1 MLTAPLR
8 TAHSVRASTAVRFRA
23 PRRVKPSDAAA
34 AVLRTEKGPWL
45 PELTPYLLE
54 PLDQLGSREYRSVI
68 FVGPARTGK
77 TMTLILGGISYVVTC
92 APGDMLVVQMS
103 QDAARDFSRMDL
115 DRAIR
120 HSPDLTSRISP
131 RARDDNTFDKFF
143 RSGIALKLG
152 WPAVSQLS
160 SKTLQYVFLTDY
172 DRPENAQN
180 VDGEGPLFD
189 LASKRTETYMSR
201 GKTVA
206 ESSPGEDYVDAKY
219 VRLGNEAPPARGIL
233 ELYNGGTRARWHW
246 PCQHCGEHF
255 EAQPGLGCFTG
266 LPSFG
271 ELEKVVERS
280 DLMSLADEFARVGC
294 PHCGATHEP
303 QQRTAMNTPRIDG
316 DRIRGAT
323 WLHEGETL
331 VDRKLDGERRRTNS
345 ASYWLG
351 GVAAAYQTWT
361 SIVHAYLAAVLTY
374 VRTGDEGPLK
384 KTTNTDQGAAYIPR
398 AAVNRRSADHLMSR
412 LEHWER
418 GTAPDGVRFITVA
431 VDVQAHRFRVN
442 VFGWGI
448 GLQSWLIERFQIT
461 RSTRKEG
468 EGFAGVDPGSYVEDW
483 QVLIEHVIERAYR
496 VVGTEVDLK
505 PLLVMCDS
513 GGREGVTE
521 KAYEFWRRLPISLKR
536 RFRLVKGV
544 GNVNAP
550 RVQETYPDARG
561 KGRGAGRGDV
571 PVYLLN
577 VNIIKDGVYGDL
589 SREVPGPGYV
599 HLPDW
604 VDNEYFAEITAE
616 QRTAKGWEKEKSNLA
631 NEDFDLHAYNRAA
644 VVVLKAESIDWKNP
658 PLWAAEPAK
667 RETIIR
673 AQEVAAQAPPK
684 ANKWVGNHSGW
695 MSRHR

>member
-1 MLTAPLR
+1 MGLVAPLR
-8 TAHSVRASTAVRFRA
+8 TATSVRQATAVRVRA

-34 AVLRTEKGPWL
+34 AVLRTEKGPWR

-77 TMTLILGGISYVVTC
+77 TMTLILGGIAYVVTC

-120 HSPDLTSRISP
+120 HSPELASRLSP

-172 DRPENAQN
+172 DRPENVHN
-180 VDGEGPLFD
+180 VDGEGPMFD

-219 VRLGNEAPPARGIL
+219 VRRGNEAPPARGIL
-233 ELYNGGTRARWHW
+233 SLYNSGTRARWHW
-246 PCQHCGEHF
+246 PCQHCGEMF
-255 EAQPGLGCFTG
+255 EAEPGLGCFAM
-266 LPSFG
+266 PEFD
-271 ELEKVVERS
+271 ELKKLVERA
-280 DLMSLADEFARVGC
+280 DLMSLAEQYSRVMC
-294 PHCGATHEP
+294 PHCGAGHELSDRP
-303 QQRTAMNTPRIDG
+303 AMNVGGR
-316 DRIRGAT
+316 
-323 WLHEGETL
+323 WLHEGESF
-331 VDRKLDGERRRTNS
+331 VDGEVVGERRRSTS
-345 ASYWLG
+345 VSYWLG
-351 GVAAAYQTWT
+351 GVAAAYQSWT
-361 SIVHAYLAAVLTY
+361 SIVHTYLTAVLTY
-374 VRTGDEGPLK
+374 VRTGDEAPLR
-384 KTTNTDQGAAYIPR
+384 KTTNTDQGAPYIPR
-398 AAVNRRSADHLMSR
+398 AAVERRSADHLMNR
-412 LEHWER
+412 LEQWER

-442 VFGWGI
+442 VYGWGV
-448 GLQSWLIERFQIT
+448 GLQSWLIERFQIS
-461 RSTRKEG
+461 RSKRKEG
-468 EGFAGVDPGSYVEDW
+468 EGFAALDPSAYVEDW
-483 QVLIEHVIERAYR
+483 DVLIDEVIERAYR
-496 VVGTEVDLK
+496 VQGTEVDLK

-521 KAYEFWRRLPISLKR
+521 KAYDFWRSLVPKGLHR
-536 RFRLVKGV
+536 RFRLVKGT
-544 GNVNAP
+544 GNLNAP

-561 KGRGAGRGDV
+561 RKTGVGRGDV
-571 PVYLLN
+571 PVYMLN
-577 VNIIKDGVYGDL
+577 VNVIKDGVWGDL

-604 VDNEYFAEITAE
+604 IEDEYFAEITAE
-616 QRTAKGWEKEKSNLA
+616 KRTAKGWEKEKSNLA
-631 NEDFDLHAYNRAA
+631 NEDFDLHGYARAA
-644 VVVLKAESIDWKNP
+644 CIVLKAESIDWDRP
-658 PLWAAEPAK
+658 PEWAASFDQ
-667 RETIIR
+667 R
-673 AQEVAAQAPPK
+673 AQLKEARAAAAAEKKTDRYIPRRNWATQ
-684 ANKWVGNHSGW
+684 W
-695 MSRHR
+695 

>member
-1 MLTAPLR
+1 MLAAPLR
-8 TAHSVRASTAVRFRA
+8 TERSVRKSTSVRVRA

-34 AVLRTEKGPWL
+34 SVLRTEKGPWL
-45 PELTPYLLE
+45 PDLTPYLIE
-54 PLDQLGSREYRSVI
+54 PLNLLASREYQSVI

-77 TMTLILGGISYVVTC
+77 TMTLILGGIAYVVTC

-103 QDAARDFSRMDL
+103 QDSARDFSRMDL

-120 HSPDLTSRISP
+120 HSPELASRISP

-189 LASKRTETYMSR
+189 LASKRTQTFMSR
-201 GKTVA
+201 GKTVV
-206 ESSPGEDYVDAKY
+206 ESSPGYEYDNAKY
-219 VRLGNEAPPARGIL
+219 VRRGNEAPPAGGIL
-233 ELYNGGTRARWHW
+233 SLYNGGTRARWHW

-255 EAQPGLGCFTG
+255 EAAPGLDCFAM
-266 LPSFG
+266 PEFD
-271 ELEKVVERS
+271 ELVKLVERS
-280 DLMSLADEFARVGC
+280 DLMSLADQYAKVMC
-294 PHCGATHEP
+294 THCGAAHEP
-303 QQRTAMNTPRIDG
+303 QQRSAMNAG
-316 DRIRGAT
+316 GV
-323 WLHEGETL
+323 WLHEGQTL
-331 VDRKLDGERRRTNS
+331 VDGEIVGERIRTNR
-345 ASYWLG
+345 ASYWMG
-351 GVAAAYQTWT
+351 GVAAAYQTWP
-361 SIVHAYLAAVLTY
+361 SMVHAYLSAVLAY

-384 KTTNTDQGAAYIPR
+384 KSTNTDLGAPYIPR
-398 AAVNRRSADHLMSR
+398 AALNRRSADHLMSR
-412 LEHWER
+412 LEEWER
-418 GTAPDGVRFITVA
+418 GVAPEGVRFITVA

-442 VFGWGI
+442 VFGWGV

-461 RSTRKEG
+461 RSTRPEG
-468 EGFAGVDPGSYVEDW
+468 DGFAGVDPGSYVEDW
-483 QVLIEHVIERAYR
+483 DVLIEQVIERAYR
-496 VVGTEVDLK
+496 VAGTEVDLK

-521 KAYEFWRRLPISLKR
+521 KAYEFWRRLRAKGLQR

-604 VDNEYFAEITAE
+604 VDDEYFAEITAE
-616 QRTAKGWEKEKSNLA
+616 QRTAKGWEKEKSHQA

-644 VVVLKAESIDWKNP
+644 CVVLKAESINWDNP
-658 PLWAAEPAK
+658 PEWAAPFEK
-667 RETIIR
+667 RAAIEKIR
-673 AQEVAAQAPPK
+673 EESKQQRVASPRR
-684 ANKWVGNHSGW
+684 NWVKNW
-695 MSRHR
+695 

>member
-45 PELTPYLLE
+45 PDLTPYLLE
-54 PLDQLGSREYRSVI
+54 PLDLLGSREYRSVI

-77 TMTLILGGISYVVTC
+77 TMTLILGGIAYVVTC

-120 HSPDLTSRISP
+120 HSPELASRISP

-206 ESSPGEDYVDAKY
+206 ESSPGEDYADAKY
-219 VRLGNEAPPARGIL
+219 VRRGNEAPPARGIL
-233 ELYNGGTRARWHW
+233 SLYNSGTRARWHW
-246 PCQHCGEHF
+246 PCQHCGERF
-255 EAQPGLGCFTG
+255 EAQPGLGCFAM
-266 LPSFG
+266 PDFD
-271 ELEKVVERS
+271 ELVKLVERS
-280 DLMSLADEFARVGC
+280 DLMSLAEQFARVGC

-303 QQRTAMNTPRIDG
+303 TQRSAMNAGGR
-316 DRIRGAT
+316 
-323 WLHEGETL
+323 WLHEGETF
-331 VDRKLDGERRRTNS
+331 VDGQVVGERRRTTS

-351 GVAAAYQTWT
+351 GVSAAYQTWP
-361 SIVHAYLAAVLTY
+361 SVVHSYLAAVLTY

-398 AAVNRRSADHLMSR
+398 AAVNRRSADHLMDR
-412 LEHWER
+412 LETWER
-418 GTAPDGVRFITVA
+418 GTAPEGVRFITTA

-442 VFGWGI
+442 VFGWGV

-468 EGFAGVDPGSYVEDW
+468 DGFAGVDPASYVEDW
-483 QVLIEHVIERAYR
+483 EQLVALPDLARIEEDEGAAGERR
-496 VVGTEVDLK
+496 GV
-505 PLLVMCDS
+505 P
-513 GGREGVTE
+513 REQPE
-521 KAYEFWRRLPISLKR
+521 DRRLPEVGRAQRVAVLAQQHEPALAR
-536 RFRLVKGV
+536 RFVDTAVQSEVDDVDVAEEVLLDLVDEWVPLLRRRV
-544 GNVNAP
+544 GRRQCGDLRDRTGQRAP
-550 RVQETYPDARG
+550 SVPDAGVVGPHERRPVHVDPRRIRESRS
-561 KGRGAGRGDV
+561 GR
-571 PVYLLN
+571 
-577 VNIIKDGVYGDL
+577 
-589 SREVPGPGYV
+589 
-599 HLPDW
+599 
-604 VDNEYFAEITAE
+604 
-616 QRTAKGWEKEKSNLA
+616 
-631 NEDFDLHAYNRAA
+631 
-644 VVVLKAESIDWKNP
+644 
-658 PLWAAEPAK
+658 
-667 RETIIR
+667 
-673 AQEVAAQAPPK
+673 
-684 ANKWVGNHSGW
+684 
-695 MSRHR
+695 